1 MIPKLLSSVIILM
14 LVSSINKFV
23 CVQSV
28 AKSMLDKVIVIKT
41 INTVILLRYTK
52 FIGVV
57 RSLKL
62 FLKSFTT
69 RLKAIEVVLE
79 AIDETEA

>member
-1 MIPKLLSSVIILM
+1 MIPKLLSSVIILI

-23 CVQSV
+23 FVQSV

-41 INTVILLRYTK
+41 INTVILSRYTK

-57 RSLKL
+57 RSPKL

-69 RLKAIEVVLE
+69 RLNDIEVVLE